1 MRRFKIACALL
12 TVILLIS
19 LAGCL
24 SVDRITARM
33 SSYLDTAEQQNQDG
47 DYPALADTLKE
58 LDDYYASK
66 EWVLALFLRRDY
78 ATSALL
84 GFSTLKSFDSEEYK
98 TDFDAELER
107 ARTQIAV
114 TRHLFLSFF

>member
-1 MRRFKIACALL
+1 M
-12 TVILLIS
+12 
-19 LAGCL
+19 
-24 SVDRITARM
+24 
-33 SSYLDTAEQQNQDG
+33 
-47 DYPALADTLKE
+47 
-58 LDDYYASK
+58 
-66 EWVLALFLRRDY
+66 LALFLRRDY